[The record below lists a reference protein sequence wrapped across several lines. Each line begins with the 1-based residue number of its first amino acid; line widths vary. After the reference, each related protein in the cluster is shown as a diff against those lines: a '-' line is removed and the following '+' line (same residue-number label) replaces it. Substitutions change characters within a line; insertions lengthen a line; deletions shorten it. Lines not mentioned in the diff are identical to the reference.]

1 MTWRKKEQKKKMI
14 TYDSIGGN
22 MTIDNERSQM
32 SYKVISISI
41 YGGQMEYEF
50 DTLEQAQS
58 KVRELKDP
66 NTMSAFIVKPIVE
79 TIS

>member
-1 MTWRKKEQKKKMI
+1 MI
-14 TYDSIGGN
+14 ALNSIASN

-50 DTLEQAQS
+50 DTLQEAQS